1 MWLASG
7 LTEVSQCDAGS
18 SVLGAAM
25 ALCLVGGVG
34 AATSASAGPDGPNPH
49 SQNGQCTSLAA
60 GQHLGWTTGQHVG
73 WDKQGATERR
83 NVGGTC
89 PAV

>member
-1 MWLASG
+1 MRFASG
-7 LTEVSQCDAGS
+7 STEVSDMRRRLL
-18 SVLGAAM
+18 VLGTAT
-25 ALCLVGGVG
+25 ALCLGGVG

-60 GQHLGWTTGQHVG
+60 GEHKGWTTGQHLG